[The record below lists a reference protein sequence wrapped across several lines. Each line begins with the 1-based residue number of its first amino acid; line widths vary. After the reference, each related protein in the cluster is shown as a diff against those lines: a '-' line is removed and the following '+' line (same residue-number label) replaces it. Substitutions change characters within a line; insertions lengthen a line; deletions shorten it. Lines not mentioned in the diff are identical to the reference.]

1 LKHLQISPQQ
11 KEIRESVDFIANNHK
26 DDDGGINP
34 AKTVSGSDVCINGM
48 FLNYACYFGITEE
61 KIRSIID
68 FLLGQQLKDGG
79 FNCRS
84 NRSGAVHSSLHT
96 TISVL
101 EGILEYSRGGYTYRK
116 DELET
121 AAEESREFIL
131 RHRLF
136 RSDHTGEIIHKDFL
150 KLSFP
155 GRWKF
160 DILRALDYFR
170 NAGASRDHRMD
181 DALRVLKKKRRA
193 DGTWPLQA
201 KHPGQ
206 VHFEMEKPGQ
216 PSRWNTLRALR
227 VLNRFT
233 DDEEV

>member
-1 LKHLQISPQQ
+1 
-11 KEIRESVDFIANNHK
+11 
-26 DDDGGINP
+26 
-34 AKTVSGSDVCINGM
+34 M
-48 FLNYACYFGITEE
+48 
-61 KIRSIID
+61 
-68 FLLGQQLKDGG
+68 
-79 FNCRS
+79 
-84 NRSGAVHSSLHT
+84 
-96 TISVL
+96 L

-121 AAEESREFIL
+121 ASEESREFIL

-136 RSDHTGEIIHKDFL
+136 RSDHTAEIIHKDFL

-170 NAGASRDHRMD
+170 NAGASRDHRMN